1 MCGVKT
7 WGTDPTKG
15 PFFKGFAFL
24 PAGSAHGTI
33 ASSLA
38 ISFASRVAKEGYVAT
53 GQAVFVRESKP
64 QNIRL
69 LLPSG

>member
-1 MCGVKT
+1 MVFAEIGKVYHKPSAIVNSN
-7 WGTDPTKG
+7 WAGTDPTKA

-38 ISFASRVAKEGYVAT
+38 TSFASRVV
-53 GQAVFVRESKP
+53 
-64 QNIRL
+64 
-69 LLPSG
+69 